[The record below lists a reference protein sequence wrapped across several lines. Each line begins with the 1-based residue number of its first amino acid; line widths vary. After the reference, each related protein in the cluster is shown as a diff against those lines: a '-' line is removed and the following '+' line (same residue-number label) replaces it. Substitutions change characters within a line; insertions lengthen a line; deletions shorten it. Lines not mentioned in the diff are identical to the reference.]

1 MQKTVIIYLRL
12 LRSRCY
18 VHTPSMSPS
27 MVSVTTVGVVLP
39 LSPLFSATYRPGVM
53 VEYNPDDYVS
63 QNVGVE
69 HRIAPVVLLCACT
82 FTATE
87 RQIAPMFR
95 SRFLTPA
102 SLV

>member
-1 MQKTVIIYLRL
+1 
-12 LRSRCY
+12 
-18 VHTPSMSPS
+18 MSPS

-53 VEYNPDDYVS
+53 EYNPDDYVS

-69 HRIAPVVLLCACT
+69 DRIAPVVLLCVYP

-95 SRFLTPA
+95 SRPLTPA